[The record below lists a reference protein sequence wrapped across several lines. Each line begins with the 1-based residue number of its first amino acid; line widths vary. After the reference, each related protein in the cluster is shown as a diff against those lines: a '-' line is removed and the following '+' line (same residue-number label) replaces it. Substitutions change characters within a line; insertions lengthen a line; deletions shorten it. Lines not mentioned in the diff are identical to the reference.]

1 MSPAV
6 PPRSDVDLFSD
17 EMLTDPFATYRML
30 RDMGPVVYM
39 EPLEAYAISRYR
51 DLRWALREW
60 EIFSSAEGIGFN
72 NLMNM
77 SLKGTILA
85 TDPPEHTAQ
94 RTVMLERLNLRE
106 VRGLTAD
113 VEEKADALVSELV
126 ERGSFD
132 AVTDLARAV
141 PAQVAGRLIGLSDEV
156 LDQIV
161 DAGDASFT
169 VVGPLNDRTIAGF
182 DTVLAVLE
190 VMACLEKEDLAPGSM
205 GRDIM
210 EAADRGDIPK
220 EMGFQL
226 IWNYTGPAFDTT
238 INGLSSLVWLLGS
251 HPDQWAEL
259 RADRSLVAAAVNE
272 MLRIE
277 SPIQTWGRLC
287 TVDAD
292 VDGAAIPAG
301 ERVVLLLGSGNRDE
315 RHYPDPDR
323 FDIHRNPTDHL
334 AFGHGIHLCIGAGL
348 SRLEIESVLGAMVKH
363 VTHLELGE
371 PVRRLNNTVRGFSSL
386 PVTVS

>member
-1 MSPAV
+1 MSAGV
-6 PPRSDVDLFSD
+6 PRSDVDLFSD
-17 EMLTDPFATYRML
+17 DMLDDPWDTHRRL
-30 RDMGPVVYM
+30 RDMGPVVYV
-39 EPLEAYAISRYR
+39 EPLDAYAISRYA
-51 DLRWALREW
+51 DLRVALREW
-60 EIFSSAEGIGFN
+60 ETFSSAEGIGFN

-85 TDPPEHTAQ
+85 SDPPEHTAQ
-94 RTVMLERLNLRE
+94 RSVMLERLNLKE

-132 AVTDLARAV
+132 AASDLARAF
-141 PAQVAGRLIGLSDEV
+141 PARVAGRLIGLSDDV

-169 VVGPLNDRTIAGF
+169 VVGPLNDRTLAGF

-205 GRDIM
+205 GRAIY

-226 IWNYTGPAFDTT
+226 LWNYTGPAFDTT
-238 INGLSSLVWLLGS
+238 INGITSLIWLLGT
-251 HPDQWAEL
+251 HPDQWEQL
-259 RADRSLVAAAVNE
+259 RTDRSLITGAVNE

-287 TVDAD
+287 RIDGV
-292 VDGAAIPAG
+292 VDGSPIPAG
-301 ERVVLLLGSGNRDE
+301 QRVVLLLGSGNRDE

-334 AFGHGIHLCIGAGL
+334 AFGHGIHLCVGAGL

-363 VTHLELGE
+363 ITRFELGE

-386 PVTVS
+386 PMTLR

>member
-1 MSPAV
+1 MDAAV
-6 PPRSDVDLFSD
+6 PPRSNVDLFSD
-17 EMLTDPFATYRML
+17 EMLTDPFPTYREL

-39 EPLEAYAISRYR
+39 EPLGAYALSRYA
-51 DLRWALREW
+51 DLRRALREW
-60 EIFSSAEGIGFN
+60 ETFSSAEGIGFN
-72 NLMNM
+72 DLMNM

-113 VEEKADALVSELV
+113 VEEKADALVSGLV

-132 AVTDLARAV
+132 AVTDLARAF
-141 PAQVAGRLIGLSDEV
+141 PARVAGELIGLAPDV
-156 LDQIV
+156 LDRVV

-169 VVGPLNDRTIAGF
+169 VVGPLNDRTMAGF

-190 VMACLEKEDLAPGSM
+190 TMACLEKEDLAPGSM
-205 GRDIM
+205 GRDIVD
-210 EAADRGDIPK
+210 AADRGDIPK

-238 INGLSSLVWLLGS
+238 INAITSLVWLLGT

-259 RADRSLVAAAVNE
+259 RADRSLIPAAVNE
-272 MLRIE
+272 VLRIE

-287 TVDAD
+287 RVDAD
-292 VDGAAIPAG
+292 VDGVRIPAG

-315 RHYPDPDR
+315 RHYAEPDR
-323 FDIHRNPTDHL
+323 FDIHRNPADHL
-334 AFGHGIHLCIGAGL
+334 AFGHGIHLCVGAGL
-348 SRLEIESVLGAMVKH
+348 SRLEIESVLGALVKH
-363 VTHLELGE
+363 VTRFELGE
-371 PVRRLNNTVRGFSSL
+371 PVRRLNNTVRGFSRL
-386 PVTVS
+386 PLTVS

>member
-1 MSPAV
+1 
-6 PPRSDVDLFSD
+6 
-17 EMLTDPFATYRML
+17 
-30 RDMGPVVYM
+30 MGPVVYM
-39 EPLEAYAISRYR
+39 EPLEAYAITRYA
-51 DLRWALREW
+51 DLRRALREW
-60 EIFSSAEGIGFN
+60 ETFSSAEGIGFN

-94 RTVMLERLNLRE
+94 RTVMLERLNLKE

-113 VEEKADALVSELV
+113 VEEKADSLVSELV

-132 AVTDLARAV
+132 AATDLARAF
-141 PAQVAGRLIGLSDEV
+141 PARVAGRLIGLSDDV

-169 VVGPLNDRTIAGF
+169 VVGPLNDRTLAGF

-205 GRDIM
+205 GRAIY

-226 IWNYTGPAFDTT
+226 LWNYTGPAFDTT
-238 INGLSSLVWLLGS
+238 INGITSLIWLLAT
-251 HPDQWAEL
+251 HPDQWDQL
-259 RADRSLVAAAVNE
+259 RADRSLIPGAVNE
-272 MLRIE
+272 MLRVE

-287 TVDAD
+287 RIDGD
-292 VDGAAIPAG
+292 VDGSTIPAG
-301 ERVVLLLGSGNRDE
+301 ERVALLLGSGNRDE
-315 RHYPDPDR
+315 RHYPDADR
-323 FDIHRNPTDHL
+323 FDIHRNPHDHL

-363 VTHLELGE
+363 ITHLELGD